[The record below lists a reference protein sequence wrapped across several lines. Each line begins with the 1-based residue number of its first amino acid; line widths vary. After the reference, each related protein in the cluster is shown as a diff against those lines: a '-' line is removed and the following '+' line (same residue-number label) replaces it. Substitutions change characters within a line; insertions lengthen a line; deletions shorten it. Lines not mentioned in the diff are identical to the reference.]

1 MAVTNGVTNDSRV
14 NREASAL
21 AEAGFE
27 VYVVGI
33 QITDEQPMLEAKN
46 GFTIIRVPKFTRD
59 NILTQPIWQIV
70 RYYLPLFTYGNQNT
84 KRLYHKMV
92 ELNADIYHAND
103 LDTLLATDRA
113 SRKNRALL
121 VYDAHEL
128 YVETM
133 NQGSFGKIG
142 QFLFKK
148 YYSTIERRIIKKCHL
163 VLTVSQS
170 IATELT
176 RRYHIS
182 VPRVI
187 KNVPPLPTDSSDEIT
202 NVRQTMNIP
211 ADATIILYQG
221 SLQPGRGLFNFIDAI
236 RLLPKHIVLLILGN
250 GPLLSKLRS
259 KVSEYELGNR
269 IFFHPSVPLKVLAHY
284 TKQANIGLV
293 FLEDLNL
300 NQHLALPNKL
310 FEYMSVGLPI
320 VASNLPE
327 ISAIVSKYNI
337 GIVAQSHAPADIV
350 DAILKLTESENMHL
364 CSQNSKKA
372 FLDQYNWT
380 KESIKLINEYSELT
394 NNFQVQ

>member
-33 QITDEQPMLEAKN
+33 QIMKEQPLLETKN

-59 NILTQPIWQIV
+59 NILTQSIWRII
-70 RYYLPLFTYGNQNT
+70 RYYLPLFSYGNQNT
-84 KRLYHKMV
+84 KRLYQKMV
-92 ELNADIYHAND
+92 ELKADIYHAND
-103 LDTLLATDRA
+103 LDTLLATYRA
-113 SRKNRALL
+113 SRKNCAHL

-142 QFLFKK
+142 QLLFKK
-148 YYSTIERRIIKKCHL
+148 YYSTIERRIIKKCRL

-170 IATELT
+170 IAAELA
-176 RRYHIS
+176 RRYHI
-182 VPRVI
+182 PEPHVI
-187 KNVPPLPTDSSDEIT
+187 KNVPPPSTDSSDEII
-202 NVRQTMNIP
+202 NIRQTMGIP
-211 ADATIILYQG
+211 ADAMITLYQG
-221 SLQPGRGLFNFIDAI
+221 SLQPGRGLFNFIDAM

-250 GPLLSKLRS
+250 GPLLNKLQS
-259 KVSEYELGNR
+259 KVSANGLGNR
-269 IFFHPSVPLKVLAHY
+269 IFFHPAVPLKVLAHY
-284 TKQANIGLV
+284 TKQADFGLV

-320 VASNLPE
+320 VASDLPE
-327 ISAIVSKYNI
+327 ISAIVTKNNI
-337 GIVAQSHAPADIV
+337 GTVAQSHAPVDIAN
-350 DAILKLTESENMHL
+350 AILKLTESNNMHQ

-372 FLDQYNWT
+372 FLDEFNWT
-380 KESIKLINEYSELT
+380 KESKNLVNEYSELI
-394 NNFQVQ
+394 NDFQG